1 MEGRNQVLRKK
12 PGFDATPGLRARV
25 LRALGCLL
33 KQADRRVE
41 AFAYWQQLALEST
54 DDVQAHVELAKYFEW
69 YAEDLALAHRW
80 TQAALARVETWPPGI
95 RRETLLAE
103 LRHRSARLERKAKR

>member
-1 MEGRNQVLRKK
+1 LRKK
-12 PGFDATPGLRARV
+12 PEFDAAPDVRAKV

-33 KQADRRVE
+33 KRADRRAE

-54 DDVQAHVELAKYFEW
+54 DDVQAHIELAKYFEW
-69 YAEDLALAHRW
+69 HAEDLALAHRW
-80 TQAALARVETWPPGI
+80 TQAALARVETWPSGMH
-95 RRETLLAE
+95 RETLRAE